1 VNRDALGDDA
11 VGCVLTPQSSPVPTL
26 LRLCGTSFYIG
37 AIGYGGPAIL
47 AQIKR
52 TFVDEK
58 GWLSDKEFMDTLSL
72 AQILP
77 GAWGVSLLG
86 YTGHKLRPPW
96 GGILAPACYVLPS
109 AILMLGC
116 SWAYFRYQGIK
127 PLQSLFTGL
136 GALVVALLVNATL
149 KLGKAVFRQRT
160 FAEYRGALIAV
171 MTFLGF
177 YVGQINV
184 LVLTVGAGVLGL
196 MFYYSTAEH
205 GHPGAAVRRI
215 VPETG
220 NSNAAGKRYFPLLVA
235 GVAGVSMI
243 WFPALRRISETFF
256 SIGCF
261 AFGGGFAA
269 IPLIQSRIVDQLHWL
284 SLAQFRDGIAL
295 GQITPGPVF
304 ITATFIG
311 YKIRGLPGALVA
323 TVSVFMPSIAAILAL
338 SKVHN
343 TIKHLKPIRAIIRGF
358 LAGFIGLLAA
368 VTVQFALKS
377 LIGWQAWLIFCGS
390 LILLLYFKK
399 DVLWA
404 IAGTAMITP
413 LIFR

>member
-1 VNRDALGDDA
+1 VSSDTIGNDA
-11 VGCVLTPQSSPVPTL
+11 VGCAPEAQCTPAPTL
-26 LRLCGTSFYIG
+26 RRLCGTSLYIG
-37 AIGYGGPAIL
+37 AVGYGGPAIL
-47 AQIKR
+47 AQMKKAL
-52 TFVDEK
+52 VDEK
-58 GWLSDKEFMDTLSL
+58 GWLSEKEFMDTLSL

-86 YTGHKLRPPW
+86 YAGHKLRPPW

-116 SWAYFRYQGIK
+116 SWAYFRYQSAK
-127 PLQSLFTGL
+127 PVQSLFAGL

-149 KLGKAVFRQRT
+149 KLGRTVFRQR
-160 FAEYRGALIAV
+160 AVPEYRGALIAGLA
-171 MTFLGF
+171 FLGF
-177 YVGQINV
+177 YLAHINV
-184 LVLTVGAGVLGL
+184 LLLTVGAGALGL
-196 MFYYSTAEH
+196 VFYNSTSDPEH
-205 GHPGAAVRRI
+205 AGAALSLE
-215 VPETG
+215 PETG
-220 NSNAAGKRYFPLLVA
+220 NSNAVRKAYLPLLIA
-235 GVAGVSMI
+235 GCAGLGMI
-243 WFPALRRISETFF
+243 WFPAIRQLFAAFF

-311 YKIRGLPGALVA
+311 YKIRGIPGALVA
-323 TVSVFMPSIAAILAL
+323 TAAVFMPSIAAMLAL
-338 SKVHN
+338 SKLHN
-343 TIKHLKPIRAIIRGF
+343 TIKHLKPVRAIIRGF
-358 LAGFIGLLAA
+358 LFGFIGLLAA
-368 VTVQFALKS
+368 VTLQFALKS
-377 LIGWQAWLIFCGS
+377 LIGWQTWLIFCSS
-390 LILLLYFKK
+390 LALLLYFKK

>member
-1 VNRDALGDDA
+1 MNSDAIGNDALGCA
-11 VGCVLTPQSSPVPTL
+11 PEAQCTPVPTL
-26 LRLCGTSFYIG
+26 LRLCGTSLYIG
-37 AIGYGGPAIL
+37 AVGYGGPAIL
-47 AQIKR
+47 AQMKKAL
-52 TFVDEK
+52 VDEK
-58 GWLSDKEFMDTLSL
+58 GWLSEKEFMDTLSL

-86 YTGHKLRPPW
+86 YAGHKLRPPW

-116 SWAYFRYQGIK
+116 SWAYFRYQSAK
-127 PLQSLFTGL
+127 PIQSLFAGL

-149 KLGKAVFRQRT
+149 KLGRTVFRQR
-160 FAEYRGALIAV
+160 AVPEYRGALIAGLA
-171 MTFLGF
+171 FLGF
-177 YVGQINV
+177 YLAHINV
-184 LVLTVGAGVLGL
+184 LLLAVGAGALGL
-196 MFYYSTAEH
+196 VFYNSTSDPEH
-205 GHPGAAVRRI
+205 AGGTLSLD
-215 VPETG
+215 PETG
-220 NSNAAGKRYFPLLVA
+220 NSNAVRKAYLPLLIA
-235 GVAGVSMI
+235 GGAGLGMI
-243 WFPALRRISETFF
+243 WFPALWRIFAAFF

-311 YKIRGLPGALVA
+311 YKIRGIPGALVA
-323 TVSVFMPSIAAILAL
+323 TAAVFMPSIAAMIAL
-338 SKVHN
+338 SKLHN
-343 TIKHLKPIRAIIRGF
+343 TIKHLKPVRAIIRGF
-358 LAGFIGLLAA
+358 LVGFIGLLAA

-377 LIGWQAWLIFCGS
+377 LIGWQTWLIFCGS
-390 LILLLYFKK
+390 LALLLYFKK

>member
-1 VNRDALGDDA
+1 MNQNALGNDA
-11 VGCVLTPQSSPVPTL
+11 VVCAPMPRSSPSPTM
-26 LRLCGTSFYIG
+26 LRLCGTALYVG

-47 AQIKR
+47 AQMKR

-58 GWLSDKEFMDTLSL
+58 GWLSEREFMDTLSL

-96 GGILAPACYVLPS
+96 GGILAPACYVLPA
-109 AILMLGC
+109 AILMFGC
-116 SWAYFRYQGIK
+116 SWAYFRYQGMK
-127 PLQSLFTGL
+127 PVQSLFTGL

-149 KLGKAVFRQRT
+149 QLGKAVFRQRT
-160 FAEYRGALIAV
+160 VSEYRGALIAA
-171 MTFLGF
+171 MTFFGF
-177 YVGQINV
+177 YVGRINV

-196 MFYYSTAEH
+196 LFYHSTIEP
-205 GHPGAAVRRI
+205 GHPDGPVGRI

-220 NSNAAGKRYFPLLVA
+220 KSNAVRKPYLPMLVA
-235 GVAGVSMI
+235 GATGLSMI
-243 WFPALRRISETFF
+243 WFPALLRIFTTFF
-256 SIGCF
+256 GIGCF

-284 SLAQFRDGIAL
+284 SLTQFRDGIAL

-311 YKIRGLPGALVA
+311 YRILGFLGALVA
-323 TVSVFMPSIAAILAL
+323 TVSIFMPSVVAMIAL
-338 SKVHN
+338 SEVHK
-343 TIKHLKPIRAIIRGF
+343 TIKHLKPVRAIIRGF
-358 LAGFIGLLAA
+358 LVGFIGLLAA
-368 VTVQFALKS
+368 VTLQFAVKS
-377 LIGWQAWLIFCGS
+377 LIGWQTWLIFCGS
-390 LILLLYFKK
+390 LALLLYFKK

-413 LIFR
+413 LIFG